1 MRPLRD
7 IRLRSTAATL
17 FAVALTVGGAIWPAQ
32 SRAASPLDHLT
43 EFTGKATVIVT
54 LKGRDNFTSEYRYD
68 VSVRNQTADPL
79 IADSLIIVLDK
90 ITNLAGEDREALK
103 SETLLS
109 RFDVL
114 GQEGETDEG
123 KPFFRIPAGPAP
135 DLLPH
140 TDSPP
145 ASVRL
150 RNRDYLAVFT
160 PSFRIFGQK
169 RPPAEPKKTDA
180 PVAPAP
186 APPSQPQTP
195 AGRASVDKLL
205 QLLLK
210 KGVITEEEWRKAN
223 QP

>member
-1 MRPLRD
+1 MMPLRD
-7 IRLRSTAATL
+7 SCLCRTATAL
-17 FAVALTVGGAIWPAQ
+17 FAVALTVSVAVSPAQ
-32 SRAASPLDHLT
+32 SRAASPLDHLA
-43 EFTGKATVIVT
+43 EFTGKAAVIVT
-54 LKGRDNFTSEYRYD
+54 LKSRDNFTSEYRYD
-68 VSVRNQTADPL
+68 VSVRNQTADLL

-114 GQEGETDEG
+114 GQDGETEDG
-123 KPFFRIPAGPAP
+123 KPFFRIPAGPVP
-135 DLLPH
+135 DLPPQ
-140 TDSPP
+140 TDSLP
-145 ASVRL
+145 ASVRI
-150 RNRDYLAVFT
+150 RNRDYVAVFT

-169 RPPAEPKKTDA
+169 RPPAELKKTDA
-180 PVAPAP
+180 PVAVAP
-186 APPSQPQTP
+186 VSPSQPHTP
-195 AGRASVDKLL
+195 ANRASVDKLL

>member
-1 MRPLRD
+1 MSRPHHILF
-7 IRLRSTAATL
+7 IRAA
-17 FAVALTVGGAIWPAQ
+17 VILTCAFCASDGSIPRH

-43 EFTGKATVIVT
+43 ELTGKATVIVT

-68 VSVRNQTADPL
+68 VSVRNQTADL
-79 IADSLIIVLDK
+79 LVADSIIIVLDK

-103 SETLLS
+103 NEPLLS

-114 GQEGETDEG
+114 GQDGETEDG
-123 KPFFRIPAGPAP
+123 KPFFRIPAGANA
-135 DLLPH
+135 DLPPQ

-145 ASVRL
+145 ASVRI
-150 RNRDYLAVFT
+150 RNRDYLVVFT

-169 RPPAEPKKTDA
+169 RPPAEPKKADVPA
-180 PVAPAP
+180 AVAPP
-186 APPSQPQTP
+186 QPHSPP
-195 AGRASVDKLL
+195 GRASVDKLL